1 MIPLTMPVVNK
12 EMKEIAARVLG
23 DEMLVG
29 GESVI
34 KFEESFAKYVGTDY
48 AVSTNSGSSAL

>member
-12 EMKEIAARVLG
+12 EMKETAAHVLG
-23 DEMLVG
+23 NEMLVG

-34 KFEESFAKYVGTDY
+34 KFEESFA
-48 AVSTNSGSSAL
+48 N